1 MFYLNLNFMEKKKLS
16 EVKVAA
22 PLFFR
27 AANDAIY
34 ALNVVYCATGSA
46 EILKLCSEL
55 DLEFKSIAKSI
66 SDGNN
71 PNSEDK
77 SAS

>member
-1 MFYLNLNFMEKKKLS
+1 MEKKNS
-16 EVKVAA
+16 KVVA
-22 PLFFR
+22 PLFYK

-55 DLEFKSIAKSI
+55 DLEFKSISKQIQEDANN
-66 SDGNN
+66 SDANKGVN
-71 PNSEDK
+71 
-77 SAS
+77 

>member
-1 MFYLNLNFMEKKKLS
+1 MEKKD
-16 EVKVAA
+16 VPRVVA
-22 PLFFR
+22 PLFYR

-55 DLEFKSIAKSI
+55 DLEMKSIVKRIQDDVNTSAK
-66 SDGNN
+66 
-71 PNSEDK
+71 DK
-77 SAS
+77 VTD